1 MVISLKMVRL
11 SNTCHTKIIKFAHK
25 FSENQRHVKRLI
37 SSNTENKVLRTWNI
51 CRFNEDQ
58 NKPYF
63 KNIMMF
69 SKEIIKLFES
79 YEYSTSLFIIDNV
92 LDMNAL
98 F

>member
-1 MVISLKMVRL
+1 MVISLRMVTL
-11 SNTCHTKIIKFAHK
+11 SYTCLTKIIKFTHK

-37 SSNTENKVLRTWNI
+37 SINTENKVFRTANI
-51 CRFNEDQ
+51 CRFNEGQ

-69 SKEIIKLFES
+69 SKEINKLFES
-79 YEYSTSLFIIDNV
+79 YEYSNTLFIIDNV